1 MHELSLALSLLDGI
15 SRTAEEQG
23 IERVTAVHL
32 RIGALSG
39 IARDALAF
47 SWDVATADTLAAGSE
62 LRIEDVPLAVYCE
75 LCESERAPK
84 PGTGLV
90 CPVCGRAAPRILRGQ
105 ELQLVAMEVPA

>member
-1 MHELSLALSLLDGI
+1 MHELSVALSLLDGI
-15 SRTAEEQG
+15 SRTAEQAG

-47 SWDVATADTLAAGSE
+47 SWDVASADTLAAGSE

-75 LCESERAPK
+75 RCKAERAPS

-90 CPVCGRAAPRILRGQ
+90 CPVCRRTAPRILRGQ
-105 ELQLVAMEVPA
+105 ELEIVAMEVPA

>member
-1 MHELSLALSLLDGI
+1 MHELSVALSLLDGI
-15 SRTAEEQG
+15 SRTAEQQG
-23 IERVTAVHL
+23 IQRVTAVHV

-47 SWDVATADTLAAGSE
+47 SWDLATADTVAAGSE
-62 LRIEDVPLAVYCE
+62 LRIEDVPLAVYCNH
-75 LCESERAPK
+75 CACERAPR

-90 CPVCGRAAPRILRGQ
+90 CPVCGGTAPRILRGQ

>member
-15 SRTAEEQG
+15 GRTAEQQG
-23 IERVTAVHL
+23 IQRVTAVHL

-47 SWDVATADTLAAGSE
+47 SWDVATAGTLAAGSE
-62 LRIEDVPLAVYCE
+62 LHIEDVPLIVYCE
-75 LCESERAPK
+75 GCSAERAPN

-90 CPVCGRAAPRILRGQ
+90 CPECGRTAPKILRGQ
-105 ELQLVAMEVPA
+105 ELELVAMEVPA